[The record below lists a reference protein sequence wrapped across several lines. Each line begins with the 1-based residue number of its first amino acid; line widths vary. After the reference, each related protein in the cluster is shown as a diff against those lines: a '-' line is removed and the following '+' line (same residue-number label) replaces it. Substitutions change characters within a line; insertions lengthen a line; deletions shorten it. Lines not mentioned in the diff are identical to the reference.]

1 MKYLLDVN
9 ALVALCVT
17 NHVFYQRMLKWM
29 ARANIP
35 WESIFLTCAITEIGF
50 LRTLVLAP
58 AYSFTIQQGK
68 EVLAGLKSTAGF
80 HFQFVSDGIGIAA
93 LPSWV
98 RGGKQITDGHLLTL
112 AREQKAVLATLDEK
126 IRGAYLIPVGSR

>member
-17 NHVFYQRMLKWM
+17 SHQFYGRMLKWM
-29 ARANIP
+29 ARVNASNDC
-35 WESIFLTCAITEIGF
+35 EFLTCSITEIGL

-58 AYSFTIQQGK
+58 EYSFTIQQGK
-68 EVLAGLKSTAGF
+68 DVLAQLKSTKGF
-80 HFQFVSDGIGIAA
+80 AFELLCDDVGIEV

-98 RGGKQITDGHLLTL
+98 HGGKQITDGHLIKL
-112 AREQKAVLATLDEK
+112 ASNKGAVLATLDEG
-126 IRGAYLIPVGSR
+126 IRGAYVIPLD